1 MVLIGI
7 YHIKMLPSTQVPAT
21 GKKTTSEIVTDL
33 LNVIGNFFTKR
44 HIVYYIFFIILY
56 RLAEG
61 FIMKVAPLFLRASRE
76 VGGLGLSLKEI
87 GTLNG
92 VFGSAAFVIGSLL
105 GGIFVARYG
114 LKKTLFTLCCV
125 FNLPFIA
132 YTFLAVVQPTSL
144 YLIGTCIT
152 MEYFGYGLA
161 LSD

>member
-61 FIMKVAPLFLRASRE
+61 FIMKVAPLFCAHPERS
-76 VGGLGLSLKEI
+76 
-87 GTLNG
+87 
-92 VFGSAAFVIGSLL
+92 
-105 GGIFVARYG
+105 
-114 LKKTLFTLCCV
+114 
-125 FNLPFIA
+125 
-132 YTFLAVVQPTSL
+132 VV
-144 YLIGTCIT
+144 
-152 MEYFGYGLA
+152 
-161 LSD
+161 